1 LPDSLSL
8 GIYHQI
14 TPRWAVMGN
23 LEWTEWSLFNA
34 LNITPTNPGVAGT
47 VIEENWR
54 NTWFVGV
61 GTNYMVLDNVM
72 LQTGFGFDQSPVT
85 DSNRTTRVPDNNHY
99 DLGFGVQWQALPNT
113 NVQLAYLHVFV
124 PDGSINST
132 ASSGGLTPSGTII
145 GSYADSDNSVTMGVV
160 MKF

>member
-1 LPDSLSL
+1 
-8 GIYHQI
+8 
-14 TPRWAVMGN
+14 
-23 LEWTEWSLFNA
+23 
-34 LNITPTNPGVAGT
+34 
-47 VIEENWR
+47 
-54 NTWFVGV
+54 
-61 GTNYMVLDNVM
+61 
-72 LQTGFGFDQSPVT
+72 
-85 DSNRTTRVPDNNHY
+85 
-99 DLGFGVQWQALPNT
+99 LPNT